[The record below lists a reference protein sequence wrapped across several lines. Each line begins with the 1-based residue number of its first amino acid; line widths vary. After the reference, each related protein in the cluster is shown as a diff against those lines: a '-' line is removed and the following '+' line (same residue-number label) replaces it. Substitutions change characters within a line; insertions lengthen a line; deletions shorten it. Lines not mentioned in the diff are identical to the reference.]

1 LPSFANWDFSLP
13 KANDHAVAVIQAF
26 EEAVLMAAL
35 IHLKADARYPTI
47 IDHYFNPD
55 DIQNVE
61 QVFANIVGA
70 TKEHPDGNPDGTG
83 SGYFSG
89 ITLTNHDSDDPGD
102 PCGKNQGILAWL
114 GNAKDG
120 SHNAL
125 MRVCDELLDLPTLG
139 IPCGELG
146 PTVSGKMTSLAGI
159 VLHEMTYVAST
170 TFT

>member
-1 LPSFANWDFSLP
+1 LPSFANWDFSLL

-70 TKEHPDGNPDGTG
+70 TKEHPNGNPDGTG
-83 SGYFSG
+83 SGS
-89 ITLTNHDSDDPGD
+89 
-102 PCGKNQGILAWL
+102 
-114 GNAKDG
+114 
-120 SHNAL
+120 
-125 MRVCDELLDLPTLG
+125 
-139 IPCGELG
+139 
-146 PTVSGKMTSLAGI
+146 
-159 VLHEMTYVAST
+159 VLHGPA
-170 TFT
+170 F